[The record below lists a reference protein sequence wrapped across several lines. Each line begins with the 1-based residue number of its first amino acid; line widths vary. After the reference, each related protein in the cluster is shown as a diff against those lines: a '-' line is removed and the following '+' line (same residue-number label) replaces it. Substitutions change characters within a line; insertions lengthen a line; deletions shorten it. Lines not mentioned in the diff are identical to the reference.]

1 MKKTVSVEQLPTLDS
16 LLTGYLIDD
25 LIDDFRKTGIDV
37 MKCINGSYS
46 YSDNIMRKLVF
57 TLSIMEDIREE
68 YADVVEKD

>member
-16 LLTGYLIDD
+16 ILTGD
-25 LIDDFRKTGIDV
+25 LIDDFRKTVIDV
-37 MKCINGSYS
+37 MKCINGS

-68 YADVVEKD
+68 YSDVMEKEF

>member
-16 LLTGYLIDD
+16 ILTGE
-25 LIDDFRKTGIDV
+25 LIDDFRKTVIDV
-37 MKCINGSYS
+37 MKCINGS

-68 YADVVEKD
+68 YADVVEKE

>member
-1 MKKTVSVEQLPTLDS
+1 MKKTVSVEQLPTLDNI
-16 LLTGYLIDD
+16 LTGD
-25 LIDDFRKTGIDV
+25 LIDDFRKTVIDV
-37 MKCINGSYS
+37 MKCINGS